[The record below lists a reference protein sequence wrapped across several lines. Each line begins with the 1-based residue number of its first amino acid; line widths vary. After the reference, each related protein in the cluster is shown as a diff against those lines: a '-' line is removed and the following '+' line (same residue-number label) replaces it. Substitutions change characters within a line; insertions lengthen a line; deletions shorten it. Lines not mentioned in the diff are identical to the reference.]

1 MSIYLLVFFL
11 QVLFNIFKTMEIKYT
26 YENNVKALLFNSVWI
41 NLVSI
46 ASVYFSIDSMFKGH
60 WDVMIGY
67 IIGSVTGKWIAM
79 RHFENYRDKVYKLLN
94 KKSNARKRVS
104 K

>member
-1 MSIYLLVFFL
+1 MKIYLLVFFL

-26 YENNVKALLFNSVWI
+26 YENKLKELLFNSLWI

-60 WDVMIGY
+60 WGVMVGY
-67 IIGSVTGKWIAM
+67 IIGSVTGKWVAM
-79 RHFENYRDKVYKLLN
+79 RHFENYRDKVYQLLT
-94 KKSNARKRVS
+94 KKRKS
-104 K
+104 KSAKS

>member
-1 MSIYLLVFFL
+1 MKVYILVFFL

-26 YENNVKALLFNSVWI
+26 YENKIKELLFNSLWI

-46 ASVYFSIDSMFKGH
+46 ASVYFSIDSMFKGN

-67 IIGSVTGKWIAM
+67 IIGSVTGKWVAM

-94 KKSNARKRVS
+94 KRAKSKRI
-104 K
+104 